1 MKKAVNILVASCVLG
16 ALSIAPVSSNA
27 SSAVPSASTVPS
39 VGLSAGLVEAA
50 PSLALVTGT
59 VKDEHGSPLMGAVV
73 ALFQPQPRGREL
85 LSVRTDAHGK
95 FSANIAPGI
104 YRLRATAEGFVTRLL
119 PRINI
124 DRPVRV
130 TYDFQLKRTNTLVQK
145 RGDSDDYR
153 WIARSAPRQVL
164 NLQESE
170 ETEEGVGVTDNDK
183 AGSSQN
189 PARPPIHGMTQ
200 LMAVGSAGRAGDPG
214 SNFFGTNFAFSSTLP
229 GNLEMALIGQKGMGN
244 LAPNRLSAIASMR
257 PSDKHQLTASIGY
270 GQITHEL
277 SNAILSNSMGSNSL
291 EQFSVSAIG
300 SWQVFRPLILIYG
313 FDYSS
318 FLGSATSQSDSV
330 LPRFAMQYAPS
341 ARTRLKAAVTPGA
354 DQYRSSAESFN
365 TENIQA
371 SFEDAPPEVA
381 FNEAPILDRSQRF
394 EAGIE
399 RIFGDGDSALE
410 ASAFYDLISGHGVG
424 VLALPL
430 EASPETQVTLQQ
442 VAHRVTAM
450 NGAARGIRVIFRRNL
465 DEHLTAS
472 VGYSVGRG
480 MRFNNNLMTEITEP
494 VTPADIFKGGFFQVA
509 TAKLDID
516 LRQETGTSIS
526 TVIRLS
532 PSAVV
537 FAIDPFAGRMSVYDP
552 NINIYVT
559 QELPSFGLPGRWQ
572 ALVDLRN
579 VLDRAI
585 GVEEGN
591 INMIAA
597 RARRTLRGG
606 LAFRW

>member
-1 MKKAVNILVASCVLG
+1 
-16 ALSIAPVSSNA
+16 
-27 SSAVPSASTVPS
+27 
-39 VGLSAGLVEAA
+39 
-50 PSLALVTGT
+50 
-59 VKDEHGSPLMGAVV
+59 MGQ
-73 ALFQPQPRGREL
+73 F
-85 LSVRTDAHGK
+85 
-95 FSANIAPGI
+95 
-104 YRLRATAEGFVTRLL
+104 
-119 PRINI
+119 
-124 DRPVRV
+124 
-130 TYDFQLKRTNTLVQK
+130 
-145 RGDSDDYR
+145 
-153 WIARSAPRQVL
+153 
-164 NLQESE
+164 
-170 ETEEGVGVTDNDK
+170 
-183 AGSSQN
+183 
-189 PARPPIHGMTQ
+189 
-200 LMAVGSAGRAGDPG
+200 
-214 SNFFGTNFAFSSTLP
+214 
-229 GNLEMALIGQKGMGN
+229 
-244 LAPNRLSAIASMR
+244 APNRLSAIASMR
-257 PSDKHQLTASIGY
+257 PSDRHQVTAAIGY

-277 SNAILSNSMGSNSL
+277 SNAIDGYSL

-330 LPRFAMQYAPS
+330 LPRFAVQYAPS
-341 ARTRLKAAVTPGA
+341 SRLHLNAGVTPGA
-354 DQYRSSAESFN
+354 SQYRSSVESFN

-381 FNEAPILDRSQRF
+381 FNEAPIPDRSQRF

-399 RIFGDGDSALE
+399 RLFGDGDSALE

-430 EASPETQVTLQQ
+430 EASPETQAALQQ

-465 DEHLTAS
+465 DDHLTAS

-480 MRFNNNLMTEITEP
+480 MRFNDSMATPT
-494 VTPADIFKGGFFQVA
+494 TPADIFKGGFFQVA

-516 LRQETGTSIS
+516 LKQETGTSIS

-559 QELPSFGLPGRWQ
+559 QELPSFGLPVRWQ

-579 VLDRAI
+579 LLDRAN
-585 GVEEGN
+585 GVEDGN

-597 RARRTLRGG
+597 RARRTVRGG

>member
-1 MKKAVNILVASCVLG
+1 MKKAVNFLIASCMLG
-16 ALSIAPVSSNA
+16 ALSIAPVSSTA
-27 SSAVPSASTVPS
+27 SSI
-39 VGLSAGLVEAA
+39 GLYAGLVEAA

-59 VKDEHGSPLMGAVV
+59 VKDEHGSPLLGAVV
-73 ALFQPQPRGREL
+73 ALFQPQPRGREI

-104 YRLRATAEGFVTRLL
+104 YRLRATADGFVAKLL

-130 TYDFQLKRTNTLVQK
+130 IYDFQLKRTDTLVQK
-145 RGDSDDYR
+145 RGDSADYR

-164 NLQESE
+164 NLQEGE
-170 ETEEGVGVTDNDK
+170 ETEEAVEVTYND
-183 AGSSQN
+183 AVRSGQTS
-189 PARPPIHGMTQ
+189 ARPPFHGMTQ
-200 LMAVGSAGRAGDPG
+200 LVAVGSANRAGDPG
-214 SNFFGTNFAFSSTLP
+214 SNFFGTNFAISGTLP
-229 GNLEMALIGQKGMGN
+229 GNLEMALIGQKGMGH
-244 LAPNRLSAIASMR
+244 LASNRLSAIASMR
-257 PSDKHQLTASIGY
+257 PSDKHQVTASIGY

-277 SNAILSNSMGSNSL
+277 SSAILSNSIGGNSL
-291 EQFSVSAIG
+291 EQLSVSAIG

-330 LPRFAMQYAPS
+330 LPRFAVQYAPS
-341 ARTRLKAAVTPGA
+341 SRLRLNAGVTPGA
-354 DQYRSSAESFN
+354 SQYRSSVESFD

-394 EAGIE
+394 ETGIE
-399 RIFGDGDSALE
+399 RIFGDGDSSLE

-430 EASPETQVTLQQ
+430 EASPETQATLQQ

-450 NGAARGIRVIFRRNL
+450 NGAARGIRIIFRRNL

-480 MRFNNNLMTEITEP
+480 MQFNNNLMTEP
-494 VTPADIFKGGFFQVA
+494 LTPADIFKGGFFQVA

-516 LRQETGTSIS
+516 LKQETGTSIS

-559 QELPSFGLPGRWQ
+559 QELPSFGLPVRWQ

-579 VLDRAI
+579 VLDRVT
-585 GVEEGN
+585 GVEDGN

>member
-1 MKKAVNILVASCVLG
+1 MKKAVNLLIASCVLG
-16 ALSIAPVSSNA
+16 ALSIAPA
-27 SSAVPSASTVPS
+27 SSTVLPI
-39 VGLSAGLVEAA
+39 GLSAGLVEAS

-59 VKDEHGSPLMGAVV
+59 VKDEHGSPLLGAVV
-73 ALFQPQPRGREL
+73 ALFQPQPRGREI
-85 LSVRTDAHGK
+85 LSVKTDAHGK

-104 YRLRATAEGFVTRLL
+104 YRLRATAEGFVARIL

-130 TYDFQLKRTNTLVQK
+130 IYDFQLKRTNTLVQK

-153 WIARSAPRQVL
+153 WIARSVPRQVL
-164 NLQESE
+164 NLQEGE
-170 ETEEGVGVTDNDK
+170 ETEEAPEAAIEVTDGAA
-183 AGSSQN
+183 AGSEN
-189 PARPPIHGMTQ
+189 PARPPFHGMTQ
-200 LMAVGSAGRAGDPG
+200 LVAAGSADRAGEPG
-214 SNFFGTNFAFSSTLP
+214 SNFFGTNFAFSGTLP
-229 GNLEMALIGQKGMGN
+229 GNLEMALIGQKGMGHF
-244 LAPNRLSAIASMR
+244 APNRLSAIASIR
-257 PSDKHQLTASIGY
+257 PVDKHQVTASIGY
-270 GQITHEL
+270 GRITREL
-277 SNAILSNSMGSNSL
+277 SNAILSNSIGDNSL

-318 FLGSATSQSDSV
+318 FLGSATSQSDSI
-330 LPRFAMQYAPS
+330 LPRFAVQYAPS
-341 ARTRLKAAVTPGA
+341 SRLRLNAGVTPGA
-354 DQYRSSAESFN
+354 DQYRSAVESFN

-381 FNEAPILDRSQRF
+381 FNETPIPDRSQRF

-430 EASPETQVTLQQ
+430 EASPETQATLQE

-465 DEHLTAS
+465 DENLTAS
-472 VGYSVGRG
+472 IGYSVGRG
-480 MRFNNNLMTEITEP
+480 MRFNNLMTEPE
-494 VTPADIFKGGFFQVA
+494 TPADIFKGGFFQVA
-509 TAKLDID
+509 TARLDID
-516 LRQETGTSIS
+516 LKQETGTSIS

-537 FAIDPFAGRMSVYDP
+537 FAIDPFAGRMSIYDP

-579 VLDRAI
+579 LLDRATGI
-585 GVEEGN
+585 EDGN
-591 INMIAA
+591 INIIAA

>member
-1 MKKAVNILVASCVLG
+1 MKKAVNLLIVSCMLG
-16 ALSIAPVSSNA
+16 ALSIAP
-27 SSAVPSASTVPS
+27 ASTI
-39 VGLSAGLVEAA
+39 GLSPGLVEAS

-59 VKDEHGSPLMGAVV
+59 VKDEHGSPLLGAVV
-73 ALFQPQPRGREL
+73 ALLQPQPRGKEL
-85 LSVRTDAHGK
+85 MSVKTDAHGK

-104 YRLRATAEGFVTRLL
+104 YRLRATAEGFVARLL

-130 TYDFQLKRTNTLVQK
+130 IYDFQLKRTNTLVQK

-164 NLQESE
+164 NLREESE
-170 ETEEGVGVTDNDK
+170 ETEEMIAAAESDE
-183 AGSSQN
+183 
-189 PARPPIHGMTQ
+189 PAVQSDQSPRPPFHGMTQ
-200 LMAVGSAGRAGDPG
+200 LVAVGSAYRGGDPG
-214 SNFFGTNFAFSSTLP
+214 SNFFGTNFAFSGPITES
-229 GNLEMALIGQKGMGN
+229 LEMALIGQKGMGQS
-244 LAPNRLSAIASMR
+244 APNRLSAIASMR
-257 PSDKHQLTASIGY
+257 TSDRHQLTASIGY
-270 GQITHEL
+270 GQMTNEL
-277 SNAILSNSMGSNSL
+277 ANTIVDNSL

-318 FLGSATSQSDSV
+318 FIGSATSQSESV
-330 LPRFAMQYAPS
+330 LPRFAVQYAPS
-341 ARTRLKAAVTPGA
+341 SRMHFNAGVTPGSG
-354 DQYRSSAESFN
+354 QYPSSPDSYN

-371 SFEDAPPEVA
+371 SFEDASPEIA
-381 FNEAPILDRSQRF
+381 YNEAPIADRSQRF

-399 RIFGDGDSALE
+399 RIFGDGDTALE

-424 VLALPL
+424 ILALPL
-430 EASPETQVTLQQ
+430 EASPETQITLQQ

-450 NGAARGIRVIFRRNL
+450 NGAARGIRIILRRNL
-465 DEHLTAS
+465 DERVTAS
-472 VGYSVGRG
+472 VGYSYGRG
-480 MRFNNNLMTEITEP
+480 THFNSLMTDPT
-494 VTPADIFKGGFFQVA
+494 TPADIFKGGFFQVA

-516 LRQETGTSIS
+516 LKQETGTNIS
-526 TVIRLS
+526 TVLRLS

-552 NINIYVT
+552 NINVYVT
-559 QELPSFGLPGRWQ
+559 QELPSFGLPVRWQ

-579 VLDRAI
+579 LLDRAT

-591 INMIAA
+591 VNIVAS
-597 RARRTLRGG
+597 RARRTVRGG

>member
-1 MKKAVNILVASCVLG
+1 MKKAVNLLIASCVLG
-16 ALSIAPVSSNA
+16 ALSITPVSST
-27 SSAVPSASTVPS
+27 SI
-39 VGLSAGLVEAA
+39 GLSAGLVEAS
-50 PSLALVTGT
+50 PSLAFVTGT
-59 VKDEHGSPLMGAVV
+59 VKDEHGSPLLGAVV
-73 ALFQPQPRGREL
+73 ALFQPQPRGKEI
-85 LSVRTDAHGK
+85 LSVRTDARGI

-104 YRLRATAEGFVTRLL
+104 YSLRATAEGFVARIL

-124 DRPVRV
+124 DRPVKV

-164 NLQESE
+164 NLQEGE
-170 ETEEGVGVTDNDK
+170 EIEEAVDVTDGGAVQSN
-183 AGSSQN
+183 QN
-189 PARPPIHGMTQ
+189 PARPPFHGMTQ
-200 LMAVGSAGRAGDPG
+200 LVAVGSADRAGDPG
-214 SNFFGTNFAFSSTLP
+214 SNFFGMNFAFSGTLP
-229 GNLEMALIGQKGMGN
+229 GNLEMALIGQKGMGQF
-244 LAPNRLSAIASMR
+244 APSRLSAIASMR
-257 PSDKHQLTASIGY
+257 PSDKHQVTAAIGY

-277 SNAILSNSMGSNSL
+277 SNAILSNSIGGNSL
-291 EQFSVSAIG
+291 EQFSVSAVG

-330 LPRFAMQYAPS
+330 LPRFAVQYAPS
-341 ARTRLKAAVTPGA
+341 SRLHLNAGVTPGA
-354 DQYRSSAESFN
+354 SQYRSSAESFD

-381 FNEAPILDRSQRF
+381 FNEAPIPDRSQRF

-430 EASPETQVTLQQ
+430 EASPETQAALQQ

-450 NGAARGIRVIFRRNL
+450 NGAARGMRVIFRRNL

-480 MRFNNNLMTEITEP
+480 MRFNNLMTEP

-516 LRQETGTSIS
+516 FKQETGTSIS

-559 QELPSFGLPGRWQ
+559 QELPSFGLPVRWQ

-579 VLDRAI
+579 LLDRAT
-585 GVEEGN
+585 GVEDGN
-591 INMIAA
+591 VNMIAA